1 MTLIQSMLSLVAQGI
16 TGDNRQQSVARPRQ
30 AVCLITAFPEIRYLL
45 LVDTT
50 TASLPA
56 LLLLWK
62 ELLRLLRLQKVSTTA
77 QRGGS
82 CNAQICGQYGCTG
95 PCADTVAPDR
105 DINHHQ
111 VQEHRD
117 KRRSHMLVGMRIQ
130 YVMRLASAA

>member
-1 MTLIQSMLSLVAQGI
+1 MLSLVAQRI

-30 AVCLITAFPEIRYLL
+30 AICLITAFPEIKYLL

-62 ELLRLLRLQKVSTTA
+62 ELLRLLRHQKVLTTA

-105 DINHHQ
+105 DIDHHLKSEA
-111 VQEHRD
+111 QEHRD
-117 KRRSHMLVGMRIQ
+117 KRRSHISMGMRIQ